1 MSEYILE
8 VKNISKAYIGVQA
21 IDNVSMNI
29 SKGDIHCLVGENGS
43 GKSTLIKIIAG
54 VVKQDEGEIILN
66 GRTYHHL
73 HEIDSIREGV
83 QVIYQDL
90 SLFPNLTVAEN
101 ISFNQIVERN
111 KKILKWEEVKEIANN
126 ALLDIGEQLDLD
138 ELVENIPM
146 ANRQLVAICRARTQD
161 VKLIIMDEP
170 TSALTKDEIDHLFS
184 VITRLKQ
191 NGIST
196 MFVSHKISEVFR
208 ISEYVTILRDGKKV
222 GDYKTDELNNDKLV
236 FLMTGKKIVSSPF
249 TYKEGKH
256 KRKVILEVKNLSKEG
271 QYININFKLN
281 KGEILGITG
290 LLGSGRTELALSIF
304 GLNKADSGEIYV
316 EGNPVRINSAQD
328 AVRLGISYLPEDRLN
343 QGLFEEQ
350 SISNNIIVTI
360 LKNILNKMKLISSSK
375 KENTVEKCVKELGI
389 KTPSAG
395 AAAQSLSGGNQQRV
409 VLAKWLVT
417 NPKIFILDGPTIGID
432 IASKSNIHSIIRN
445 LANTGMGI
453 IIISDEIPEVLQ
465 NCNRILV
472 MGRGKIIK
480 EIEDPKSIGE
490 DELFNIVSEKELK
503 EAQ

>member
-1 MSEYILE
+1 MSENILE
-8 VKNISKAYIGVQA
+8 VKNISKTYIGVQA
-21 IDNVSMNI
+21 LDNVSMNI

-54 VVKQDEGEIILN
+54 VVKQDQGEIILN

-73 HEIDSIREGV
+73 HAIDSIREGV

-101 ISFNQIVERN
+101 ISFNQMVERN
-111 KKILKWEEVKEIANN
+111 KKILKWEEVKKIANN
-126 ALLDIGEQLDLD
+126 ALHDIGEELDLD

-161 VKLIIMDEP
+161 AKLIIMDEP

-184 VITRLKQ
+184 VITRLKKG
-191 NGIST
+191 GIST
-196 MFVSHKISEVFR
+196 LFVSHKISEVFR

-222 GDYKTDELNNDKLV
+222 GEYKTDKLDNDELV
-236 FLMTGKKIVSSPF
+236 FLMTGKKIVSSLF
-249 TYKEGKH
+249 NYKEDKY
-256 KRKVILEVKNLSKEG
+256 KRKALLEVKNLSKEG
-271 QYININFKLN
+271 QFKDINFRLK
-281 KGEILGITG
+281 KREILGITG

-304 GLNKADSGEIYV
+304 GLNKADSGEIYI

-328 AVRLGISYLPEDRLN
+328 AVSFGISYLPEDRLN

-360 LKNILNKMKLISSSK
+360 LKNILNRMKLISNSK
-375 KENTVEKCVKELGI
+375 RENTVKKCVKELGI
-389 KTPSAG
+389 KTPSVG
-395 AAAQSLSGGNQQRV
+395 SAAQNLSGGNQQRV

-432 IASKSNIHSIIRN
+432 IASKSNIHNIIRN

-490 DELFNIVSEKELK
+490 DELFNIVSDKGLE
-503 EAQ
+503 EAR